1 MRFSD
6 TSYNLRIELDQNN
19 CDLPGDV
26 IEKFERD
33 LEPLRKPVAKFPV
46 SDLYITVTHQP
57 RSQAYHLKMALVLSG
72 RTLAVADVDPHVL
85 AAFDRCVSKLI
96 RRVLAYVADLG
107 AEAELHKHRKGTH
120 QEIVPESEPDVEQLE
135 NALRE
140 GDYAAFRTATYVYE
154 EQVRKRVGRLV
165 ERFPELNERIGI
177 EWTLEDMVEEVFLM
191 AFEHYESRP
200 REVRLGEWLEQL
212 IEPSLKLLSAHPD
225 EEMENINFA
234 RTLRETST
242 ES

>member
-6 TSYNLRIELDQNN
+6 SSYNLRIELDQNN
-19 CDLPGDV
+19 CDLSGDV
-26 IEKFERD
+26 IERFERA

-46 SDLYITVTHQP
+46 SDLYITVTYQP
-57 RSQAYHLKMALVLSG
+57 RSQIHHVKMALVLSG
-72 RTLAVADVDPHVL
+72 RTLAVADPDPQVL

-96 RRVLAYVADLG
+96 RRVLAYEADLG
-107 AEAELHKHRKGTH
+107 AEPELHKHRKGTH
-120 QEIVPESEPDVEQLE
+120 QDILPESEPDIEQLE
-135 NALRE
+135 KAVRD

-154 EQVRKRVGRLV
+154 ESVRKRVGRLV

-177 EWTLEDMVEEVFLM
+177 DWTLEDMVEEVFLM
-191 AFEHYESRP
+191 AFEQYESRP
-200 REVRLGEWLEQL
+200 REVRLGEWLEQR

-234 RTLRETST
+234 RTLREAAR